1 MDGDVE
7 VSEVGMAT
15 LVQEDV
21 VGLEIAKGED
31 EGETTIK
38 EGERTDA

>member
-7 VSEVGMAT
+7 VGQMGISP

-21 VGLEIAKGED
+21 VGFEVTA
-31 EGETTIK
+31 ET
-38 EGERTDA
+38 